1 MEKWFKVFRKEQFCI
16 ISTEDF
22 SRKPDMTLKKS
33 FIFLEITDYSI
44 KKFEEKKKSKY
55 NEMDNSLR
63 MEIEEFFSEYN
74 SRLYNLI
81 DQEFDWMKN

>member
-1 MEKWFKVFRKEQFCI
+1 
-16 ISTEDF
+16 
-22 SRKPDMTLKKS
+22 MTLKKI
-33 FIFLEITDYSI
+33 FNFLEITDYSI

-55 NEMDNSLR
+55 NEMDDSLR
-63 MEIEEFFSEYN
+63 IEVEEFFSKYN

>member
-1 MEKWFKVFRKEQFCI
+1 
-16 ISTEDF
+16 
-22 SRKPDMTLKKS
+22 MTLKRI
-33 FIFLEITDYSI
+33 FNFLEIKDYSI

-63 MEIEEFFSEYN
+63 IEIEEFFSEYN